1 MVRIV
6 LVCFCL
12 LLGSEAYAQ
21 ALPFVKEPQSQE
33 ALARAIE
40 VGNQSVLNLS
50 PNDYLRAANEAL
62 GLEIEDYKALAS
74 YIRRLK
80 KVSCPVGYES
90 TLGRVL
96 KTGEVDLYGF
106 KRKFVEG
113 ENCLLDTNTARYVV
127 SLLCGNVITA
137 TGLPIFGAETTEY
150 TSKAPADELPPV
162 FTDRV
167 NVGTTNPLAPSTTLD
182 TSRSP
187 DSSQKNSWFSKNK
200 SWVIPAGVGVAV
212 GTAAILAI
220 KGRSVTVTQ
229 TVTIGGGI

>member
-1 MVRIV
+1 MRTI

-33 ALARAIE
+33 ALAKAIE
-40 VGNQSVLNLS
+40 AGDQSVLNLS
-50 PNDYLRAANEAL
+50 PNDYLRATNEAL
-62 GLEIEDYKALAS
+62 GLEIEDHKALAS

-80 KVSCPVGYES
+80 RVSCPVGYES

-96 KTGEVDLYGF
+96 ETGEVDLYGF

-137 TGLPIFGAETTEY
+137 TGLPIFGAETTEH
-150 TSKAPADELPPV
+150 ADEPPPV

-167 NVGTTNPLAPSTTLD
+167 HVGIIPNPLAPSDTLETD
-182 TSRSP
+182 HSSDSP
-187 DSSQKNSWFSKNK
+187 QKKSWFSKNK
-200 SWVIPAGVGVAV
+200 NWVIPAGVGVAV